1 MDEPSGTSQRVDK
14 WLWAARFFK
23 TRSLAA
29 EAVEGGRVNIN
40 GRHAK
45 PAKEIRPGDRLD
57 IGVGDLRWSVVVRC
71 LSAQRRPA
79 PEARLL
85 YEETEESL
93 AARQAQIEQRK
104 IAAEPGVDIKGRPTK
119 RDRRRLQRF
128 FG

>member
-1 MDEPSGTSQRVDK
+1 MYDQSAASQRIDK

-29 EAVEGGRVNIN
+29 QAVEGGRVEIN
-40 GRHAK
+40 GHHAK
-45 PAKEIRPGDRLD
+45 PAKEVKLGDRLD
-57 IGVGDLRWSVVVRC
+57 VGIGDLRWNVVVRG

-85 YEETEESL
+85 YEEAEESR
-93 AARQAQIEQRK
+93 AARQAQLDQRK
-104 IAAEPGVDIKGRPTK
+104 IAAEPGADISGRPTK
-119 RDRRRLQRF
+119 RDRRKLQRF

>member
-1 MDEPSGTSQRVDK
+1 MDEASGASQRVDK

-23 TRSLAA
+23 TRSQAA
-29 EAVEGGRVNIN
+29 EAVEGGRVDVN

-57 IGVGDLRWSVVVRC
+57 IGIGDLRWSVVVRG

-85 YEETEESL
+85 YEESDESR
-93 AARQAQIEQRK
+93 AAREARIEQK
-104 IAAEPGVDIKGRPTK
+104 KTTAEPGAEIKGRPTK
-119 RDRRRLQRF
+119 RDRRRLQGF